1 MSNDIRKQI
10 QFSNLSYKTTEQ
22 TLRSYFST
30 YGPIDQLV
38 LHKDDQD
45 QSLRKGFLIY
55 QDAQSSNDLMSKRPH
70 LIDKRQV
77 FLQRAMPTNA
87 SANRQYLSEILG
99 INLAV
104 NELFINRLYS
114 GETKNMFINYFQQ
127 FGTITDCRVL
137 NSRSQ
142 NRKQMGFAF
151 LRFDDYDSI
160 DQIIL
165 SRPHLIN
172 SKYYHVR
179 KSIPREY
186 NYIISSIK
194 PISLNKPLWRHY
206 AFGLINMQTQ
216 EIIYPMISTP
226 HNQNNKQKE
235 SESIRKSPTSEFEL
249 LTASSLSSS
258 ISLVNSSIDDFTP
271 IQSPLYSTAIAYS
284 PTTDII

>member
-1 MSNDIRKQI
+1 MPNDIRKQI

-22 TLRSYFST
+22 TLLSYFST

-45 QSLRKGFLIY
+45 QSLRKGLLIY
-55 QDAQSSNDLMSKRPH
+55 PNVQSSDDLMSKRPH

-87 SANRQYLSEILG
+87 SASRQCLSEILG

-160 DQIIL
+160 G
-165 SRPHLIN
+165 
-172 SKYYHVR
+172 K
-179 KSIPREY
+179 
-186 NYIISSIK
+186 
-194 PISLNKPLWRHY
+194 
-206 AFGLINMQTQ
+206 
-216 EIIYPMISTP
+216 
-226 HNQNNKQKE
+226 
-235 SESIRKSPTSEFEL
+235 
-249 LTASSLSSS
+249 
-258 ISLVNSSIDDFTP
+258 
-271 IQSPLYSTAIAYS
+271 
-284 PTTDII
+284 